1 MGRKSSQDSDRHNAL
16 QRHDLR
22 KGVAAHES
30 VNMSIFQTT
39 NRALTAKPEAR
50 SSFGEVLPDISG
62 SIVEGNRKR
71 HNTLFYQRV
80 VSFLLERAK
89 RLELS
94 TYSMAKLEVAKA
106 QLPAASPVMT

>member
-1 MGRKSSQDSDRHNAL
+1 MHCKNTTYAKESQPMNP
-16 QRHDLR
+16 
-22 KGVAAHES
+22 
-30 VNMSIFQTT
+30 SIFQTP

-71 HNTLFYQRV
+71 HNPPFYQRV
-80 VSFLLERAK
+80 VSFLLQRAK

-94 TYSMAKLEVAKA
+94 TTAW
-106 QLPAASPVMT
+106 QGR